1 METVNLGRVGM
12 VLRGEYNAVTQY
24 RKLDVVTFEGS
35 AYAAKRDTKG
45 DLPTNKVY
53 WQQITLGNK
62 ELVTVYAASL
72 LSANWTNKTQTV
84 SVPGLSLAS
93 AMVSVDYA
101 AAMTQGQREAV
112 RVAMLS
118 VAGVTNNAVTVLC
131 EGEMPGVDIPIVI
144 TEVLA

>member
-1 METVNLGRVGM
+1 MATKTPNFNLTKPSEVDLVEVD
-12 VLRGEYNAVTQY
+12 VLNGNMDIIDEA
-24 RKLDVVTFEGS
+24 
-35 AYAAKRDTKG
+35 
-45 DLPTNKVY
+45 
-53 WQQITLGNK
+53 LGNLSKK